1 MRKKNV
7 LFILICVIVSVCGFE
22 IGVYM
27 SRMVHT
33 NQTKAEIMNIIANR
47 GSYTITITD
56 RLAAENVVEQ
66 AVQEHN
72 QKANERDKYSVYKVQ
87 ERVYWVSS
95 INGYDYD
102 LAGLRLNLVDGSAK
116 IGNGDSKRIEISF
129 TYATEEQKR
138 GFQES
143 IIFWLDYVERNADMQ
158 LLEEVK
164 GEVTRIT
171 VILTPKNFEEGAVPM
186 ALPSFYI
193 LANFLS
199 CNSSKYLLKYQ

>member
-95 INGYDYD
+95 INGYDYE
-102 LAGLRLNLVDGSAK
+102 LAGLRLNLVEGSIK
-116 IGNGDSKRIEISF
+116 IKDGDSKRIEISF
-129 TYATEEQKR
+129 IYATEEQKR

-164 GEVTRIT
+164 GEVTKVT
-171 VILTPKNFEEGAVPM
+171 VILTPENFEEGVPL
-186 ALPSFYI
+186 ALPPFYI

>member
-7 LFILICVIVSVCGFE
+7 LFILICAIALVCGGKF
-22 IGVYM
+22 GVYM
-27 SRMVHT
+27 NKTVHT
-33 NQTKAEIMNIIANR
+33 NQTKTAIMKVIANR

-56 RLAAENVVEQ
+56 RLAAEDIVEQ

-95 INGYDYD
+95 INGYDYE
-102 LAGLRLNLVDGSAK
+102 LAGLRLNLVEGSAK

-129 TYATEEQKR
+129 TYATEEQKK

-186 ALPSFYI
+186 ALPPSYI
-193 LANFLS
+193 LENFLS
-199 CNSSKYLLKYQ
+199 CNLSKYLLEYQ